1 MVMKIFSSGLKRVK
15 VSVTQALADVGVL
28 MLILAAFLVVNTVV
42 GDPHRTIDN
51 TDDVHNPLQ
60 YIYCVNRVPTISSLL
75 LVLEALAILV
85 GLKLTFAA
93 RNIPDAL
100 NESVYIQ
107 GGESEGEG

>member
-1 MVMKIFSSGLKRVK
+1 
-15 VSVTQALADVGVL
+15 
-28 MLILAAFLVVNTVV
+28 
-42 GDPHRTIDN
+42 
-51 TDDVHNPLQ
+51 
-60 YIYCVNRVPTISSLL
+60 
-75 LVLEALAILV
+75 VLEALAILV